1 MTDTDSQPDTGAQ
14 KAGDQQSDDQRW
26 AEKKRKQ
33 KAARDRMLARKT
45 REKGLL
51 MVHTGKGK
59 GKTTAAMG
67 LVMRAIGHG
76 NRVGIVQFVKGKW
89 ETGER
94 PVLEKFADQVTIR
107 VMGEGFSWDS
117 QDRQRDIAAARAA
130 WEAAKELMADPQ
142 YDLIVLDELNIVLR
156 YDHLPIEEIVATL
169 TERRPGLHVV
179 VTGRNA
185 KPELIEAADMVTEM
199 TMVKHHFRDDV
210 KAQAGIEF

>member
-1 MTDTDSQPDTGAQ
+1 VSDTPTPANE
-14 KAGDQQSDDQRW
+14 DDARW

-33 KAARDRMLARKT
+33 KAARDRMLATKT

-67 LVMRAIGHG
+67 LAMRAIGNG
-76 NRVGIVQFVKGKW
+76 MKVGIVQFVKGKW

-94 PVLEKFADQVTIR
+94 HVLEAFPDQVEIR

-117 QDRQRDIAAARAA
+117 QDRQRDIAAANAA
-130 WEAAKELMADPQ
+130 WEMAKEMIADLQ
-142 YDLIVLDELNIVLR
+142 FGLVVLDELNIPLR
-156 YDHLPIEEIVATL
+156 YDHLDINEVVAGL
-169 TERRPGLHVV
+169 KAKPEGLHVV

-185 KPELIEAADMVTEM
+185 KDELIEAADMVTDM

-210 KAQAGIEF
+210 KAQKGIEF

>member
-1 MTDTDSQPDTGAQ
+1 MSDAPDQNATDTAASN
-14 KAGDQQSDDQRW
+14 DDARW

-33 KAARDRMLARKT
+33 QAARRRMLARKT
-45 REKGLL
+45 IEKGLL

-76 NRVGIVQFVKGKW
+76 KRVGIVQFVKGKW

-94 PVLEKFADQVTIR
+94 PILEKFADQITIR

-117 QDRQRDIAAARAA
+117 QDRRRDVAAAEAAWAAAR
-130 WEAAKELMADPQ
+130 EMIADPG

-156 YDHLPIEEIVATL
+156 YEHLPIDDVVASL
-169 TERRPGLHVV
+169 TARRPGLHVL

-185 KPELIEAADMVTEM
+185 RPELIEAADMVTEM
-199 TMVKHHFRDDV
+199 TMVKHHFRANV

>member
-1 MTDTDSQPDTGAQ
+1 MTSQ
-14 KAGDQQSDDQRW
+14 DDDARW

-33 KAARDRMLARKT
+33 KAARDKILARKT

-67 LVMRAIGHG
+67 LVMRALGHG
-76 NRVGIVQFVKGKW
+76 MKVGIVQFVKGKW

-94 PVLEKFADQVTIR
+94 VVLEKFADQITIA

-117 QDRQRDIAAARAA
+117 QDRQRDIAAAKAA
-130 WEAAKELMADPQ
+130 WAVAQEMIADPA
-142 YDLIVLDELNIVLR
+142 YDLILLDELNIVLR
-156 YDHLPIEEIVATL
+156 YHHLPIADVVAAL
-169 TERRPGLHVV
+169 TARRPDLHVV

-185 KPELIEAADMVTEM
+185 KPELIEAADMVTDM

-210 KAQAGIEF
+210 KAQTGIEF

>member
-1 MTDTDSQPDTGAQ
+1 VSDTPTPANE
-14 KAGDQQSDDQRW
+14 DDARW

-33 KAARDRMLARKT
+33 KAARDRMLATKT

-67 LVMRAIGHG
+67 LAMRAIGNG
-76 NRVGIVQFVKGKW
+76 MKVGIVQFVKGKW

-94 PVLEKFADQVTIR
+94 HVLEAFPDHVEIR

-117 QDRQRDIAAARAA
+117 QDRQRDIAAATAA
-130 WEAAKELMADPQ
+130 WEMAKEMIADPQ
-142 YDLIVLDELNIVLR
+142 FGLVVLDELNIPLR
-156 YDHLPIEEIVATL
+156 YDHLDINEVVAGL
-169 TERRPGLHVV
+169 KAKPEGLHVV

-185 KPELIEAADMVTEM
+185 KDELIEAADMVTDM

-210 KAQAGIEF
+210 KAQKGIEF

>member
-1 MTDTDSQPDTGAQ
+1 MSDSPENQATETQDA
-14 KAGDQQSDDQRW
+14 DDARW
-26 AEKKRKQ
+26 ANKKRKQ
-33 KAARDRMLARKT
+33 KAARDRMLANKT

-67 LVMRAIGHG
+67 LAMRAIGNG
-76 NRVGIVQFVKGKW
+76 MKVGIVQFVKGKW

-94 PVLEKFADQVTIR
+94 QVLEAFPEQIEIK

-117 QDRQRDIAAARAA
+117 QDRQRDIAAASAA
-130 WEAAKELMADPQ
+130 WEMAKEMIADP
-142 YDLIVLDELNIVLR
+142 DFGLVVLDELNIPLR
-156 YDHLPIEEIVATL
+156 YDHLDINEVVAGL
-169 TERRPGLHVV
+169 LAKREDLHVV

-185 KPELIEAADMVTEM
+185 KDELIEAADMVTDM

-210 KAQAGIEF
+210 KAQKGIEF

>member
-1 MTDTDSQPDTGAQ
+1 MTSQ
-14 KAGDQQSDDQRW
+14 DDDARW

-33 KAARDRMLARKT
+33 KAARDKILARKT
-45 REKGLL
+45 KEKGLL

-67 LVMRAIGHG
+67 LVMRALGHG
-76 NRVGIVQFVKGKW
+76 MRVGIVQFVKGKW

-94 PVLEKFADQVTIR
+94 VVLEKFANQITIA

-117 QDRQRDIAAARAA
+117 QDRQRDIAAAQAA
-130 WEAAKELMADPQ
+130 WTAAQEMIADPA
-142 YDLIVLDELNIVLR
+142 YDLILLDELNIVLR
-156 YDHLPIEEIVATL
+156 YDHLPIADVVAGL
-169 TERRPGLHVV
+169 TARRPGLHVI

-185 KPELIEAADMVTEM
+185 KPELIEAADMVTDM

>member
-1 MTDTDSQPDTGAQ
+1 MSDSPENQATETQDA
-14 KAGDQQSDDQRW
+14 DDARW
-26 AEKKRKQ
+26 ADKKRKQ
-33 KAARDRMLARKT
+33 KAARDRMLAKKT

-67 LVMRAIGHG
+67 LAMRAIGNG
-76 NRVGIVQFVKGKW
+76 MKVGIVQLVKGKW

-94 PVLEKFADQVTIR
+94 QVLEAFPEQIEIK

-117 QDRQRDIAAARAA
+117 QDRQRDIAAASAA
-130 WEAAKELMADPQ
+130 WEMAKEMIADP
-142 YDLIVLDELNIVLR
+142 DFGLVVLDELNIPLR
-156 YDHLPIEEIVATL
+156 YDHLDINEVVAGL
-169 TERRPGLHVV
+169 LAKREDLHVV

-185 KPELIEAADMVTEM
+185 KDELIEAADMVTDM

-210 KAQAGIEF
+210 KAQKGIEF

>member
-1 MTDTDSQPDTGAQ
+1 MTSQ
-14 KAGDQQSDDQRW
+14 DDDARW

-45 REKGLL
+45 KEKGLL

-67 LVMRAIGHG
+67 LVIRALGHG
-76 NRVGIVQFVKGKW
+76 MRVGIVQFVKGKW

-94 PVLEKFADQVTIR
+94 VVLEKFADQITIA

-117 QDRQRDIAAARAA
+117 QDRQRDIAAATAA
-130 WEAAKELMADPQ
+130 WAAAQEMIADPA
-142 YDLIVLDELNIVLR
+142 YNLILLDELNIVLR
-156 YDHLPIEEIVATL
+156 YDHLPIADVVAVL
-169 TERRPGLHVV
+169 SARRPDLHVI

-185 KPELIEAADMVTEM
+185 KAELIDAADMVTDM

>member
-1 MTDTDSQPDTGAQ
+1 MNDTPTPSNE
-14 KAGDQQSDDQRW
+14 DDARW

-33 KAARDRMLARKT
+33 KAARDRMLANKT
-45 REKGLL
+45 REQGLL

-67 LVMRAIGHG
+67 LAMRAIGNG
-76 NRVGIVQFVKGKW
+76 MKVGIVQFVKGKW

-94 PVLEKFADQVTIR
+94 QVLEAFPDQVEIR

-117 QDRQRDIAAARAA
+117 QDRQRDIAAANAA
-130 WEAAKELMADPQ
+130 WEMAKEMIADPQ
-142 YDLIVLDELNIVLR
+142 FGLVVLDELNIPLR
-156 YDHLPIEEIVATL
+156 YDHLDINEVVAGL
-169 TERRPGLHVV
+169 KAKPERLHVL

-185 KPELIEAADMVTEM
+185 KDELIEAADMVTDM

-210 KAQAGIEF
+210 KAQKGIEF

>member
-1 MTDTDSQPDTGAQ
+1 MNDTLTPSNE
-14 KAGDQQSDDQRW
+14 DDARW

-33 KAARDRMLARKT
+33 KAARDRMLANKT

-67 LVMRAIGHG
+67 LAVRAIGNG
-76 NRVGIVQFVKGKW
+76 MKVGIVQFVKGKW

-94 PVLEKFADQVTIR
+94 QVLEAFPDQVEIR

-117 QDRQRDIAAARAA
+117 QDRQRDIAAANAA
-130 WEAAKELMADPQ
+130 WEMAKEMIADPQ
-142 YDLIVLDELNIVLR
+142 FGLVVLDELNIPLR
-156 YDHLPIEEIVATL
+156 YDHLDINEVVAGL
-169 TERRPGLHVV
+169 KAKPERLHVL

-185 KPELIEAADMVTEM
+185 KDELIEAADMVTDM

-210 KAQAGIEF
+210 KAQKGIEF

>member
-1 MTDTDSQPDTGAQ
+1 MNDTPTPANE
-14 KAGDQQSDDQRW
+14 DDARW

-33 KAARDRMLARKT
+33 KAARDRMLASKT

-67 LVMRAIGHG
+67 LAMRAIGNG
-76 NRVGIVQFVKGKW
+76 LKVGIVQFVKGKW

-94 PVLEKFADQVTIR
+94 QVLEAFPDRVEIR

-117 QDRQRDIAAARAA
+117 QDRQRDIAAAKAA
-130 WEAAKELMADPQ
+130 WELAKEMMADPSFG
-142 YDLIVLDELNIVLR
+142 LVVLDELNIPLR
-156 YDHLPIEEIVATL
+156 YDHLDIGEVVAGL
-169 TERRPGLHVV
+169 KAKPESLHVV

-185 KPELIEAADMVTEM
+185 KDELIEAADMVTDM

-210 KAQAGIEF
+210 KAQKGIEF

>member
-1 MTDTDSQPDTGAQ
+1 MTDATN
-14 KAGDQQSDDQRW
+14 DDARW

-33 KAARDRMLARKT
+33 KAARDKMLARKT
-45 REKGLL
+45 KEKGLL

-67 LVMRAIGHG
+67 LVMRALGHG
-76 NRVGIVQFVKGKW
+76 QKVGIVQFVKGKW

-94 PVLEKFADQVTIR
+94 VVLEKFADQITIA

-130 WEAAKELMADPQ
+130 WAAAQEMIADPS
-142 YDLIVLDELNIVLR
+142 YDLILLDELNIVLR
-156 YDHLPIEEIVATL
+156 YDHLPIADVVAGL
-169 TERRPGLHVV
+169 TARRPGLHVI

-185 KPELIEAADMVTEM
+185 KPELIAAADMVTDM

>member
-1 MTDTDSQPDTGAQ
+1 VNDTPTPSNE
-14 KAGDQQSDDQRW
+14 DDARW

-33 KAARDRMLARKT
+33 KAARDRMLANKT

-67 LVMRAIGHG
+67 LAMRAIGNG
-76 NRVGIVQFVKGKW
+76 MKVCIVQFVKGKW

-94 PVLEKFADQVTIR
+94 HVLEAFPDHVEIR

-117 QDRQRDIAAARAA
+117 QDRQRDIAAATAA
-130 WEAAKELMADPQ
+130 WEMAKEMIADPQ
-142 YDLIVLDELNIVLR
+142 FGLVVLDELNIPLR
-156 YDHLPIEEIVATL
+156 YDHLDINEVVAGL
-169 TERRPGLHVV
+169 KAKPEGLHVV

-185 KPELIEAADMVTEM
+185 KDELIEAADMVTDM

-210 KAQAGIEF
+210 KAQKGIEF

>member
-1 MTDTDSQPDTGAQ
+1 MNDTPTPSNE
-14 KAGDQQSDDQRW
+14 DDARW

-33 KAARDRMLARKT
+33 KAARDRMLANKT

-67 LVMRAIGHG
+67 LAVRAIGNG
-76 NRVGIVQFVKGKW
+76 MKVGIVQFVKGKW

-94 PVLEKFADQVTIR
+94 QVLEAFPDQVEIR

-117 QDRQRDIAAARAA
+117 QDRQRDIAAANAA
-130 WEAAKELMADPQ
+130 WEMAQEMIADPQ
-142 YDLIVLDELNIVLR
+142 LGLVVLDELNIPLR
-156 YDHLPIEEIVATL
+156 YDHLDINEVVAGL
-169 TERRPGLHVV
+169 KARPDGLHVL

-185 KPELIEAADMVTEM
+185 KDELIEAADMVTDM

-210 KAQAGIEF
+210 KAQKGIEF